1 MFWFKRKE
9 IVVDCFTPLQSVY
22 ELYKIQPAMKFFP
35 EEFKNLPNYLD
46 EIDPTTKIKYQTGTI
61 RKCIGLQDLYKQGFI
76 TPMWTNLISEPK
88 NSILNKTAV
97 AMIGQPYGFE
107 MHPKRQYAGVFEDY
121 LHIKLKGVW
130 KLKESTGVKF
140 MIQGPVWNLHNHH
153 KNFVVVPGIVSYN
166 YMSQTNVNLFINK
179 NSDDFCIDSGTPLI
193 HTIPLTDNK
202 VTIRTHLIDDKEYS
216 KIGIPDD
223 FDFIKPER
231 YLRWVKQKE
240 KQEQESKCP
249 FGFGK

>member
-9 IVVDCFTPLQSVY
+9 IIVDCFTPLQSVY
-22 ELYKIQPAMKFFP
+22 ELYKIQPAIKFFP
-35 EEFKNLPNYLD
+35 EEFKDLPNYLD

-97 AMIGQPYGFE
+97 AMIGTPYGFE

-153 KNFVVVPGIVSYN
+153 KNFVVVPGVVSYN
-166 YMSQTNVNLFINK
+166 HLAQTNVNLFINK
-179 NSDDFCIDSGTPLI
+179 NSDNFCIDSGTPLI